1 MNTATCLEKLTGAVP
16 AICDAEAGQYQR
28 SRPWLVSVVDD
39 DESVR
44 ESLPCLLGQ
53 LGLHTKAF
61 ASAEQFLASG
71 CIRYSRCLIV
81 DIALPGMSGSE
92 LHRQLQLRGESI
104 PTIFIT
110 GQSDKAVRPGLLH
123 RGAIECLFKPFSDEA
138 LLATLDTLLESR

>member
-1 MNTATCLEKLTGAVP
+1 MNTVARPDKLTGAVP
-16 AICDAEAGQYQR
+16 AVCDAEAGQYDGSQ
-28 SRPWLVSVVDD
+28 PWLISVVDD

-44 ESLPCLLGQ
+44 DSLPCLLGEF
-53 LGLHTKAF
+53 GLRARAF

-71 CIRYSRCLIV
+71 CIRYTRCLIA

-110 GQSDKAVRPGLLH
+110 GQSDKAVRPGLL
-123 RGAIECLFKPFSDEA
+123 RDGAVECLFKPFSDEA
-138 LLATLDTLLESR
+138 LRATVDAVLDGR

>member
-1 MNTATCLEKLTGAVP
+1 MNTATCLGKLTGAVP
-16 AICDAEAGQYQR
+16 AVCDAEAGQYQR

-53 LGLHTKAF
+53 LGLQARVF

-71 CIRYSRCLIV
+71 CIRYTRCLIL

-92 LHRQLQLRGESI
+92 LYRQLQLRGESI

-110 GQSDKAVRPGLLH
+110 GQTDKAVRPGLLR

-138 LLATLDTLLESR
+138 LLASLATVLDRR